1 MGTGKL
7 RVKSMT
13 YELRREQK
21 TLQNDFAAMIAG
33 FANQQTKRRVMAAAL
48 TDQDL
53 RVRLAFAGE
62 EDDLA
67 EAETMAAPAAKN
79 EAVRVAALRDRMVEA
94 TLRFATPQ
102 PAAASK
108 PRFDPLA
115 ALEEATKQLADRVLN
130 VTREL
135 LTLPCLSPS
144 LAAASPL
151 DFMSVERQ
159 VVLTGEGVRVELQ
172 QLPPI
177 EPTLAA
183 KPHLRIVVDA
193 SALRE
198 PFGGTSGY
206 NTAFVTFEEG
216 EGTPVDTMPIPDRHT
231 LVVSLN
237 AQGRGFMDAVALPTP
252 KAACRLVGIT
262 LSHVVHG

>member
-1 MGTGKL
+1 
-7 RVKSMT
+7 
-13 YELRREQK
+13 
-21 TLQNDFAAMIAG
+21 MIAG
-33 FANQQTKRRVMAAAL
+33 FANEQTTRRVLTAAL
-48 TDQDL
+48 TDPDL

-62 EDDLA
+62 EDIQA
-67 EAETMAAPAAKN
+67 EVETRNAPATKT
-79 EAVRVAALRDRMVEA
+79 EATRIAALRERMVEA

-102 PAAASK
+102 PAVVAK

-115 ALEEATKQLADRVLN
+115 ALSVAGKEFEAATKQLADRVLN

-135 LTLPCLSPS
+135 ITLPCLSPA
-144 LAAASPL
+144 LAASSPL

-172 QLPPI
+172 QLPSIDLTP
-177 EPTLAA
+177 AA

-216 EGTPVDTMPIPDRHT
+216 EGSRMETMPIPDRHT
-231 LVVSLN
+231 LIVSLN

-262 LSHVVHG
+262 LSHVVHE